1 MSQGSSSAMRL
12 MGWSAT
18 SAPCSRS
25 AATRTRGGR
34 PNHLEMAGDVIE
46 NAGNVLTDLAHL
58 GAADGAVAVRFMDDV
73 ARRKMSGNALRSD
86 FFRSD
91 ND

>member
-1 MSQGSSSAMRL
+1 
-12 MGWSAT
+12 
-18 SAPCSRS
+18 
-25 AATRTRGGR
+25 
-34 PNHLEMAGDVIE
+34 MAGDVIE

-73 ARRKMSGNALRSD
+73 AIRKMSGNALRSD